1 MLENKLRAKII
12 LWQVLFLVCNHLLK
26 WKSFP
31 FRLLTRVVQIC
42 VYLCV
47 VWFQYHPFKSILS
60 FSKCMSRPN
69 EAFRGHSGP
78 RTELLRYLDFLPG
91 VIPWPYIHCKP
102 HRHVPAQRIWFLRF
116 FGLKPG
122 IHFAHFGLEL
132 GVVFERKK
140 RRVSTYLSFQFQ
152 IKE

>member
-1 MLENKLRAKII
+1 MTSSLLSLQPFAKMKII
-12 LWQVLFLVCNHLLK
+12 SFSLESRPNLYLPLYCLV
-26 WKSFP
+26 
-31 FRLLTRVVQIC
+31 
-42 VYLCV
+42 
-47 VWFQYHPFKSILS
+47 QYHPFKSILS

-69 EAFRGHSGP
+69 EAFRPADGTFKILGIFFYG
-78 RTELLRYLDFLPG
+78 LF
-91 VIPWPYIHCKP
+91 PYIHCKP

-116 FGLKPG
+116 FGLKTG

-132 GVVFERKK
+132 GLVFEGKK